1 MMTSFSNSH
10 SSRSV
15 DVCAVK
21 EALKNISPDKYYTFD
36 RVASWHI
43 MSDDMNFIYVLIC
56 KKEYSQRCAYL
67 CLQELQSVFRAKV
80 GVKALSS
87 EEGGLNDIFQSELKK
102 VCEKYESTS
111 SIDSLTSTMKKVDE
125 VKLSE

>member
-21 EALKNISPDKYYTFD
+21 EALKNISPAKYYTFD
-36 RVASWHI
+36 RVASWH
-43 MSDDMNFIYVLIC
+43 MNFIYVLIC